1 MSESTSKSIAP
12 PVLASRDI
20 VAGLGAAPRE
30 LLAACLALFDDSTLQ
45 SRIGTLV
52 NRFTSKKGKNAQ
64 DTTAPSD
71 EETIAAVHE
80 SLRKWQ
86 NSPLSDGAL
95 RVLLWMYLREAF
107 ALQPVTF
114 ASLRSAGTAADDI
127 VARALHSLQPGTM
140 TKLAEQCGLKE
151 KKQLPT
157 TLDTL
162 ARQTMEELM
171 ASFLQAEDAQS
182 KQAREEL
189 LAETRARLAQLQPD
203 DRERLMQA
211 VGADDVNDAAL
222 RNILLTGGG
231 LGAFSASVSLAGFSA
246 YILAAQASAFIPLV
260 SGPALVSV
268 VAVLS
273 NPITIIAATAGMG
286 WWATRS
292 ANQKVR
298 GAVGVRVLSLLAL
311 NGLEAG
317 ASGIRA
323 MIDAFS
329 GLENLRQSGEL
340 SSTVLAAYR
349 SDWSRITPARGEA
362 STLDPAVAKLMEQ
375 PANAHGAANRL
386 GAVIDAN
393 TAERRNTLALAGL
406 TLADILYSAFSI
418 DPAVLQAADFSRTE
432 DLDDPVQFAAFAHRI
447 EDMDPSAHL
456 GAVSNLKGYVAER
469 VVAAR
474 LVDQG
479 HVVEFPATSN
489 QAGWDLSVDGIKFQ
503 VKDMED
509 LSGLQRHFDL
519 GNDYPIIANSE
530 LAAKLEGMSGDDLP
544 AWADKVHF
552 VEGYSNEVVEHVTR
566 SSLDAGD
573 DMLHPDV
580 PLFTLVLSGIRNVG
594 RMNRNE
600 ITGTQAVQ
608 EVLLDGGTRA
618 GLAIAGNYVGVGV
631 GLLLFGPAGAL
642 VLGAVAPIVSQ
653 RQSGLMKGKLDEW
666 VKDDTYRAWEEMAR
680 KALSALLDK
689 VEKALSCKTDLLKG
703 RRPDETQAAAV
714 RYLRWRIDEELC
726 FLHEARSRL
735 KAIRDDKS
743 ASVEISVANVMSW
756 LSTSTLHPAMYRTEL
771 AALSRVFAGRPS
783 VADRISDTTSNAAG
797 KAIEKIGSATKGI
810 TKRLVNLGRKNDDP
824 QKH

>member
-1 MSESTSKSIAP
+1 MTAAP
-12 PVLASRDI
+12 PVLTSREV

-45 SRIGTLV
+45 RRIGTLI
-52 NRFTSKKGKNAQ
+52 NRFTSKKGKSAQ

-71 EETIAAVHE
+71 EETIAAVQG

-86 NSPLSDGAL
+86 ESPLSDGAL

-107 ALQPVTF
+107 ALSPVTF

-127 VARALHSLQPGTM
+127 VARALHSLQPGAM
-140 TKLAEQCGLKE
+140 TKLAEQWGLKE
-151 KKQLPT
+151 KSQLPT
-157 TLDTL
+157 TLDAL

-171 ASFLQAEDAQS
+171 ASFLQAEDAHS
-182 KQAREEL
+182 EQAREEL
-189 LAETRARLAQLQPD
+189 LAETRARLAQLPPE
-203 DRERLMQA
+203 DRARLMRA

-231 LGAFSASVSLAGFSA
+231 LGAFGASVSLAGFSA

-273 NPITIIAATAGMG
+273 DPITIIAATAGMG

-323 MIDAFS
+323 MIDAFT
-329 GLENLRQSGEL
+329 GIENLRQSGEL
-340 SSTVLAAYR
+340 STTVLAAYR
-349 SDWSRITPARGEA
+349 ADWSRIAPARGKA
-362 STLDPAVAKLMEQ
+362 SRLAPAVAKLMEQ
-375 PANAHGAANRL
+375 PANAQGAADRL

-393 TAERRNTLALAGL
+393 TTERRNTLALAGL

-418 DPAVLQAADFSRTE
+418 DPAVLQAADFSRIE
-432 DLDDPVQFAAFAHRI
+432 DLNDPVQFAAFAHRI
-447 EDMDPSAHL
+447 EGMDPSAHL

-479 HVVEFPATSN
+479 HVVEFPNASN

-509 LSGLQRHFDL
+509 LSGLKRHFDL
-519 GNDYPIIANSE
+519 GYDYPIIANSE
-530 LAAKLEGMSGDDLP
+530 LAAKLDGKSGDDLLE
-544 AWADKVHF
+544 WAGKVHF

-573 DMLHPDV
+573 AMLHPDV

-618 GLAIAGNYVGVGV
+618 GLAVAGNYVGVGV

-653 RQSGLMKGKLDEW
+653 QQAGLIRGRLDEW
-666 VKDDTYRAWEEMAR
+666 VQDETYRAWAGKAR
-680 KALSALLDK
+680 QALSELLAKAEEQLAQK
-689 VEKALSCKTDLLKG
+689 VDLLK
-703 RRPDETQAAAV
+703 RRKPDDAQAVGV
-714 RYLRWRIDEELC
+714 RYLRWRIDDEIC
-726 FLHEARSRL
+726 FLQEALSRL
-735 KAIRDDKS
+735 QVIRDDSKTAVESS
-743 ASVEISVANVMSW
+743 AANAMTW
-756 LSTSTLHPAMYRTEL
+756 LSTSTLHPIAYQAEL
-771 AALSRVFAGRPS
+771 AAVSRVFADRPS
-783 VADRISDTTSNAAG
+783 TTDRIAVVTTTAVG
-797 KAIEKIGSATKGI
+797 ETIRTVRGFMEAIKRRWIG
-810 TKRLVNLGRKNDDP
+810 
-824 QKH
+824 